1 MNDIPDI
8 LQKIIRRKHEEIAER
23 MTAKPIGSL
32 LEQAGSADAPRG
44 FINALQNGITAR
56 QAAVIAEI
64 KKASPSKGVL
74 RDKFDPADI
83 ARRYESAGA
92 SCLSVLTDADFFKG
106 SESHLQEARAAC
118 QLPVIRKDFMVDRY
132 QLAEARAIGADCVLL
147 IVAALSDTELGN
159 LNEFAGELGLDVL
172 LEVHDAAE
180 LQRALAL
187 KPALV
192 GINNRD
198 LRTFDVSLQTTLDL
212 LDQVPPGCLVVTESG
227 ILSRDDVSLMQDHA
241 VNAFLVGE
249 AFMRSADPGQAL
261 ENLFFNQ

>member
-8 LQKIIRRKHEEIAER
+8 LRKIILRKHEEIAER
-23 MTAKPIGSL
+23 RSLKPVEAL
-32 LEQAGSADAPRG
+32 LEQAENAGTTRG
-44 FINALQNGITAR
+44 FINALQTGIVER

-74 RDKFDPADI
+74 RERFDPADI
-83 ARRYESAGA
+83 ARRYETAGA

-106 SESHLQEARAAC
+106 SESDLKAARAAC
-118 QLPVIRKDFMVDRY
+118 ELPVIRKDFMVDRY

-147 IVAALSDTELGN
+147 IVAALSDSDLRD
-159 LNEFAGELGLDVL
+159 LNDFAAELGLDVL
-172 LEVHDAAE
+172 LEVHDADE
-180 LQRALAL
+180 LQRALKL

-198 LRTFDVSLQTTLDL
+198 LRTFDVSLQTTLGL
-212 LDQVPPGCLVVTESG
+212 LDQVPADCLVVTESG
-227 ILSRDDVSLMQDHA
+227 ILSQADVSLMRSHS

-249 AFMRSADPGQAL
+249 AFMRADDPGHAL
-261 ENLFFNQ
+261 QTLFFD